1 MTVEMA
7 KASLCVYLSLKFEGR
22 KVHKQSHALL
32 LRVKLKWY
40 VNATYIRG
48 EISVQMIH
56 QE

>member
-7 KASLCVYLSLKFEGR
+7 KASLCVYLSLKFEGG

-48 EISVQMIH
+48 EIAVQMIH